1 MRRRRFLASAVLL
14 AAAGCGRVDA
24 VRPPVPT
31 PAAVADQEELV
42 AQSRQIVAQ
51 ALVSLRALDGFAAW
65 RISRADNSSL
75 RSPSEL
81 EWDPPSASAWSAVDR
96 LASLR
101 DQAHAMYQSIAGATD
116 DADTWRSRRQLAE
129 MLHSLVDAIDGQM
142 AYRAALDQLAGPDGE
157 ASAVTNLLNRAEAQW
172 KVAAGALGISN
183 VETITGR

>member
-1 MRRRRFLASAVLL
+1 LL

-24 VRPPVPT
+24 LRPPAPT
-31 PAAVADQEELV
+31 PMPVTDRDALV
-42 AQSRQIVAQ
+42 DQSRQIVAQ
-51 ALVSLRALDGFAAW
+51 ALVSLRALDSFAAW
-65 RISRADNSSL
+65 RISRASNSSL

-81 EWDPPSASAWSAVDR
+81 EWDPPSASSWAAVDR

-101 DQAHAMYQSIAGATD
+101 DQARALYQSITGAAD

-157 ASAVTNLLNRAEAQW
+157 ASAVTNLLDRAEAQW
-172 KVAAGALGISN
+172 KVAAAALGIAN
-183 VETITGR
+183 VESITGS